1 MSDSNTKAV
10 DDLYE
15 AFLALSGAE
24 QRRLLQRLAEGQ
36 HSGWSSSDIRQA
48 WIAEAE
54 RRVGALDRGE
64 METVP
69 LETALRG
76 ARERIANLPK

>member
-36 HSGWSSSDIRQA
+36 RSDWSSSDIRQA